1 MMPEANRHGGEA
13 VGVAPLVDAD
23 WLAARLG
30 AADLRILD
38 IRSVVDGGG
47 ENAFLAAHVPGAV
60 HTDYTRDGWRAVRGL
75 VTGLLPDA
83 EALAA
88 LFGRLGIAPGQHV
101 VVVGAGNGAADFSA
115 AARVYWTLKTAGHR
129 TVSIL
134 DGGMA
139 AWMADSARPVEEG
152 PGLLPTSTRHPVAF
166 DLSWHCDVGGVERAM
181 AAGDAVLLD
190 SRSADFFRGIKKSP
204 QAVRPG
210 RIPGALNLDYTSA
223 FDAAGRLRPRAE
235 IAAMFAAI
243 PDGPIVNYC
252 NTGQQAAANWF
263 IISELMGRRG
273 ATLYDGSMS
282 EWTEAPER
290 PVAVG

>member
-1 MMPEANRHGGEA
+1 MPEANRHGGEA

-47 ENAFLAAHVPGAV
+47 AGAFLAAHVPGAV
-60 HTDYTRDGWRAVRGL
+60 HTDYTKDGWRAVRGL

-115 AARVYWTLKTAGHR
+115 AAARVYWTLKTAGHR
-129 TVSIL
+129 AVSIL

-139 AWMADSARPVEEG
+139 VWMADPGRPVEGG
-152 PGLLPTSTRHPVAF
+152 PGLLPTSTRHPVSF
-166 DLSWHCDVGGVERAM
+166 DLSWRCDVGGVERAM

-210 RIPGALNLDYTSA
+210 RIPRCAQPGLHLGLRCRRSSA
-223 FDAAGRLRPRAE
+223 AAGGDR
-235 IAAMFAAI
+235 
-243 PDGPIVNYC
+243 GPVRRHSRWADRQLLQH
-252 NTGQQAAANWF
+252 GPA
-263 IISELMGRRG
+263 GRRQLVHHIG
-273 ATLYDGSMS
+273 TYG
-282 EWTEAPER
+282 PPGR
-290 PVAVG
+290 HPV